1 MVLKRGDLLETKR
14 RGRPCT
20 TEDTRLSERQELFCE
35 YYLGCFNATE
45 SYRMISPDA
54 TDNTCRVEGSKM
66 LKKPNVAKYLRER
79 MEGMKEDIVSSSQE
93 VLNFY
98 SEVMR
103 GKGSINYGKPIF
115 MKDRVS
121 CADSLAKYYGMFIER
136 KEITANVTNITVDI
150 EDDLFDIEEE

>member
-1 MVLKRGDLLETKR
+1 MEKR
-14 RGRPCT
+14 RGRPCL
-20 TEDTRLSERQELFCE
+20 TEDTELSERQELFAE

-45 SYRMISPDA
+45 SYRRISPDA

-79 MEGMKEDIVSSSQE
+79 MESMKEEVVSSNQE

-103 GKGSINYGKPIF
+103 GKPGMNYGKPIY

-121 CADSLAKYYGMFIER
+121 CADSLAKYYGMFVEK
-136 KEITANVTNITVDI
+136 KEITANVTTITVDI
-150 EDDLFDIEEE
+150 EDDIFDLEEE